1 MLLRFLH
8 LAMDVWGYH
17 LAISHCHLKR
27 RKACEDSLNRL
38 DVDYI
43 DLYYQHRIDTSVP
56 IEETVCV
63 ISMEEKLVPFSQIEA
78 SNL

>member
-1 MLLRFLH
+1 MVKGGR
-8 LAMDVWGYH
+8 DYV
-17 LAISHCHLKR
+17 

-63 ISMEEKLVPFSQIEA
+63 ILCISMEE
-78 SNL
+78 NLHLFLI

>member
-1 MLLRFLH
+1 MFENGEHVVKGGR
-8 LAMDVWGYH
+8 DYV
-17 LAISHCHLKR
+17 

-43 DLYYQHRIDTSVP
+43 DLYYQHRVDTSVP

-63 ISMEEKLVPFSQIEA
+63 ISMEEKEFFYILIGT
-78 SNL
+78 